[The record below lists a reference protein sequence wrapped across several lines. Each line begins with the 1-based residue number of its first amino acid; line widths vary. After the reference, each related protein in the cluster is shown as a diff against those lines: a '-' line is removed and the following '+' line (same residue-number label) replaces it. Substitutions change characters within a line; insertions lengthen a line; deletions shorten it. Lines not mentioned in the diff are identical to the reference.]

1 MLEDVRQKRPQE
13 ENSEPVRAVVR
24 LLVQVRIHE
33 GSQLVLLEILPK
45 LFRRLRDLPIMVA
58 GQPEDG
64 SGPVTLPT
72 QPSRERINTRHQFQR
87 LRPGGHEVPWGLQN
101 RLARIIRPEDG
112 HTVMLAADHG
122 YFLGPTHKLEIPRK
136 TLEPLLP
143 FADAVMVTR
152 GVVRTSIDP
161 GANVPIVLRVSGGAS
176 VLNEDLSNEKVTTS
190 MKEAVRLN
198 ASAVALSIFVGAAHE
213 HDSLVNLGKL
223 VDEGEEVGI
232 PVLAVTAVGKELE
245 KRDARYLGLACRI
258 AAEFGAHFV
267 KTYFCDDFSKVVESC
282 PVPLVVAGGPKLETE
297 LDALEL
303 AYESIQEGAR
313 GVDMGRNIWQSSN
326 PVGMI
331 RGIRAIVHERATPK
345 EALDLVKGA
354 KPKK

>member
-1 MLEDVRQKRPQE
+1 
-13 ENSEPVRAVVR
+13 
-24 LLVQVRIHE
+24 
-33 GSQLVLLEILPK
+33 LEILPK

-101 RLARIIRPEDG
+101 RLARIIRPDDG

-122 YFLGPTHKLEIPRK
+122 
-136 TLEPLLP
+136 
-143 FADAVMVTR
+143 
-152 GVVRTSIDP
+152 
-161 GANVPIVLRVSGGAS
+161 
-176 VLNEDLSNEKVTTS
+176 
-190 MKEAVRLN
+190 
-198 ASAVALSIFVGAAHE
+198 

-282 PVPLVVAGGPKLETE
+282 PVPLVVAGGP
-297 LDALEL
+297 
-303 AYESIQEGAR
+303 
-313 GVDMGRNIWQSSN
+313 
-326 PVGMI
+326 
-331 RGIRAIVHERATPK
+331 
-345 EALDLVKGA
+345 
-354 KPKK
+354 